1 MRHHTLNAGPPDPGI
16 SRPITALTLIASHG
30 NTRTG
35 LRNETLQ
42 AQALEDCPERAY
54 AGPTLCFLE
63 EEGMRRTR
71 MPITET
77 MVWLQAEQKA
87 EARKRQKL
95 QRRKRERLQ
104 KQPRPEGR
112 RRAT

>member
-1 MRHHTLNAGPPDPGI
+1 LRPRILNAGLPDPGI
-16 SRPITALTLIASHG
+16 SRPIPALTLIASHG

-42 AQALEDCPERAY
+42 AQALEACPERAY

-71 MPITET
+71 MPITEIII
-77 MVWLQAEQKA
+77 WLQAEQKA

-104 KQPRPEGR
+104 KEPRSEGR
-112 RRAT
+112 RRAR